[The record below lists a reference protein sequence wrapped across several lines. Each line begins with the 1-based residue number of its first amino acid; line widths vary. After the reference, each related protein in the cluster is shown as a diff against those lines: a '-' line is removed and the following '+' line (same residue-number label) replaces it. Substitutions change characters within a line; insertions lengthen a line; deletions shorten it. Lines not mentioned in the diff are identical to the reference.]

1 MRSMLLV
8 LALVSFAAS
17 ARAQVDGATD
27 DDLDARAQVHFHA
40 GRDYYERGDY
50 ESALREL
57 TLAYDMSQRPELL
70 YNLGSCHERM
80 GHWAEAVELY
90 DRYLAAVPDAEHRAV
105 IAERTER
112 LRERAA
118 AESAETAVAEPAG
131 ESDAIGATDAEA
143 AAVAPIDSA
152 SSAGP
157 HPVAFVVL
165 GAGAL
170 GLATFGVLGGLAL
183 AEDGALAAECGTS
196 CSPARASTLESL
208 ALGADISLGVG
219 AALAVVGVVL
229 LFTTTDGGA
238 APEGGTLSVG
248 VGPTGGTVSGTF

>member
-57 TLAYDMSQRPELL
+57 TLAYDMSHRPELL

-80 GHWAEAVELY
+80 GHWAEAVDLY
-90 DRYLAAVPDAEHRAV
+90 DQYLAAVPDAEHRAV

-118 AESAETAVAEPAG
+118 AESVVVADETD
-131 ESDAIGATDAEA
+131 DATTDAEPIA
-143 AAVAPIDSA
+143 TVAPVPA
-152 SSAGP
+152 GSAGP
-157 HPVAFVVL
+157 HPAAFVVL

-196 CSPARASTLESL
+196 CSPARASTLDSL